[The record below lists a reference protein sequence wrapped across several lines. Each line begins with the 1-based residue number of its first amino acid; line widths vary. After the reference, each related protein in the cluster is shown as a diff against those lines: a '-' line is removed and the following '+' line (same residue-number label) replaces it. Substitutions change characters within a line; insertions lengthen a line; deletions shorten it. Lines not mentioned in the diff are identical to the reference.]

1 MIQPDVLIVNEI
13 HNIGMRKS
21 GKELFTNVAEQLNF
35 NLLDFWSWSQSN
47 LLDNTLRGVLAE
59 FIVAKAL
66 SIKSAHRV
74 EWDAYDLITNSG
86 LKIEVKSSAYIQS
99 WKQKKLSNISFG
111 IQRTRGWNSDL
122 NEYTDKIERQADV
135 YVFCVLHHQDEETV
149 NPMNMDQ
156 WTFYVLETIVLNE
169 KCKFQ
174 KTIGLNSLLKLKPVI
189 CSFKEV
195 STAVEVIEKRTNYL

>member
-1 MIQPDVLIVNEI
+1 
-13 HNIGMRKS
+13 MRKT
-21 GKELFTNVAEQLNF
+21 GQEYFIGNDLKLDF

-47 LLDNTLRGVLAE
+47 LLDNTLRGVLVE

-66 SIKSAHRV
+66 NINTTHRI

-99 WKQKKLSNISFG
+99 WKQKKLSDISFG
-111 IQRTRGWNSDL
+111 IQPTRGWNADL
-122 NEYTDKIERQADV
+122 NEYTNVIERQADV
-135 YVFCVLHHQDEETV
+135 YVFCVLHHQDEQTV
-149 NPMNMDQ
+149 NPMDMDQ
-156 WTFYVLETIVLNE
+156 WTFYVLETKVLNE
-169 KCKFQ
+169 KCEFQ

-195 STAVEVIEKRTNYL
+195 RTTVEDIEKRTNYL